1 MKELGWNSMLDQA
14 MKLREIVETQARVT
28 LSGMPPHRIAIMSGK
43 GGVGKSNLA
52 LNMGYVMASKGA
64 RVLLI
69 DGNINL
75 SNLDILTGSSPVNRL
90 VDIVDRN
97 TNLSEAMT
105 ELRENLYLI
114 AGSADGTYRRLGSG
128 EIASLF
134 NEISNFEPRFNYVIV
149 DTAAGIVQ
157 ESISFGILC
166 DDVYIVS
173 TPEPT
178 AVMDAY
184 VLVKALKRINSGSSL
199 KLLINNVVNAE
210 TAREVKEKFDIVTMR
225 FLNTKIDY
233 AGCVLSDEAVVR
245 AVNVQTPL
253 VIEFPDSKAAKAIE
267 EITSKILER
276 GR

>member
-1 MKELGWNSMLDQA
+1 
-14 MKLREIVETQARVT
+14 
-28 LSGMPPHRIAIMSGK
+28 
-43 GGVGKSNLA
+43 
-52 LNMGYVMASKGA
+52 
-64 RVLLI
+64 
-69 DGNINL
+69 
-75 SNLDILTGSSPVNRL
+75 
-90 VDIVDRN
+90 
-97 TNLSEAMT
+97 
-105 ELRENLYLI
+105 
-114 AGSADGTYRRLGSG
+114 
-128 EIASLF
+128 
-134 NEISNFEPRFNYVIV
+134 
-149 DTAAGIVQ
+149 
-157 ESISFGILC
+157 
-166 DDVYIVS
+166 
-173 TPEPT
+173 
-178 AVMDAY
+178 MDAY